1 MDYSIDANTHAV
13 LDALFLGVHIVINNT
28 EYFLC
33 EDGDGC
39 FAIGTL
45 VEVETPKPKSRSRK
59 KKDPTFE
66 TVAVTLDLGEFIEFC
81 RNINKD
87 YLIELKAQTVLRDA
101 GVVQSR

>member
-13 LDALFLGVHIVINNT
+13 LDALFLGIHIVINNT

-39 FAIGTL
+39 LVIGTM
-45 VEVETPKPKSRSRK
+45 VEVAEAKPKTKSRK
-59 KKDPTFE
+59 KKEPAFE
-66 TVAVTLDLGEFIEFC
+66 TMSVTLDLGEFIEFC
-81 RNINKD
+81 RHINKD
-87 YLIELKAQTVLRDA
+87 YLIELKAQTVLRSA